1 MREGIS
7 KDHPSG
13 TSSRIVWSGA
23 ILVTIGLSVLLL
35 AGEWFADFDAC
46 LANPTCVPP
55 SSGSTLESFLA
66 LMVIGIGITV
76 GGAMITM
83 VGFRS
88 GPSGMMPSKTPFP

>member
-1 MREGIS
+1 
-7 KDHPSG
+7 
-13 TSSRIVWSGA
+13 
-23 ILVTIGLSVLLL
+23 
-35 AGEWFADFDAC
+35 
-46 LANPTCVPP
+46 
-55 SSGSTLESFLA
+55 LESFLA